1 MDFLLDYGDLSID
14 KIEYDNQGTNYY
26 DLSLETEDQFIS
38 KLVKRTLET
47 PLGYIKQ
54 VILEEVS
61 IDYLDNNYGN
71 PLYKKLAEPLTT
83 SFVLEA
89 QADIENTL
97 NSIRNVPGLTFNSV
111 IINNYSLDS
120 LGIEVN
126 YSYNNQ
132 ITTSQ
137 FNLPL

>member
-1 MDFLLDYGDLSID
+1 MDLLLDYGDISVD
-14 KIEYDNQGTNYY
+14 KIEYDNQDINYY
-26 DLSLETEDQFIS
+26 DLALETEDQFIA
-38 KLVKRTLET
+38 KLVRRTLET

-54 VILEEVS
+54 VILFKNS
-61 IDYLDNNYGN
+61 IEYLDSNYGN
-71 PLYKKLAEPLTT
+71 PLYRKLSEPLTT

-97 NSIRNVPGLTFNSV
+97 NSIRDVPGLTFNRV